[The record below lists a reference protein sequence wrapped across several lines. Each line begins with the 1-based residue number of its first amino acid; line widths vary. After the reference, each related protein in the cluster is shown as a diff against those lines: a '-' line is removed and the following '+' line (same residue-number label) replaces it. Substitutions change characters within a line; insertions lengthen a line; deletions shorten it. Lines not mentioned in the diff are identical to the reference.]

1 MDNMYREGGR
11 RGDKGFVWTCKGEEE
26 MLEDDRRR
34 QRVTDEEEEVRA
46 ELESVKL
53 EENVGAEGGATCK
66 DVAVSRDKPVGVVY
80 GEQRMEGLALI
91 DLRPQQGPMP
101 DLYDSE
107 DEEN

>member
-11 RGDKGFVWTCKGEEE
+11 RGDKGFVWTCKGKEE
-26 MLEDDRRR
+26 MLEDERRR
-34 QRVTDEEEEVRA
+34 QRVTHEEEEVSA

-53 EENVGAEGGATCK
+53 EENVGAEGGEESK

-91 DLRPQQGPMP
+91 DLRPQQGPLP

-107 DEEN
+107 DEDN